1 MGSGF
6 SQETEAKAKGK
17 RHDFNSFDGRVQQRI
32 DSTLR
37 AITPPQLRTSHTR
50 SGRFNP
56 LVVRRRHFFTIV
68 SKSFASDCS

>member
-56 LVVRRRHFFTIV
+56 LVVRLIWHLLQY
-68 SKSFASDCS
+68 KPK